1 MERSIKQPVGSSAG
15 CFLWERNSGAVGTDR
30 IPEGGAEG
38 AVFDGKGVQ
47 DGLADVGKGG
57 AGAEIHAGA
66 ERGSRRK
73 EGGVLPGV
81 VGAGGGG
88 VAAMVGGDEKG
99 VLLFQLGEK
108 AAEPAIEAG
117 HGGGV
122 AVHVV
127 AVAVLHVKIHQI
139 DKAQAGE
146 VLLEQGGGLFHAV

>member
-1 MERSIKQPVGSSAG
+1 
-15 CFLWERNSGAVGTDR
+15 
-30 IPEGGAEG
+30 
-38 AVFDGKGVQ
+38 
-47 DGLADVGKGG
+47 
-57 AGAEIHAGA
+57 
-66 ERGSRRK
+66 
-73 EGGVLPGV
+73 
-81 VGAGGGG
+81 
-88 VAAMVGGDEKG
+88 MVGGDEKG

-122 AVHVV
+122 AFHVV